1 METENALVLE
11 KAREA
16 MDRSKGD
23 REAAK
28 RLLRKWVDD
37 DAKVRSALIAPLIDG
52 AIDQAIR
59 NACHGIR
66 AALITRA
73 DRGTVPDDVGLRIRA
88 MHNLEGLLSYPLP
101 GPHQNKCLGEAVKAE
116 IAEAA
121 NYHAGQRRGHGAK
134 ERWFRLIHQ
143 ALKDSQKPVKRQLS
157 NEDLR
162 NMLTRAEK
170 EEQVA

>member
-1 METENALVLE
+1 MATENALVLE

-28 RLLRKWVDD
+28 RLMRTWVDG
-37 DAKVRSALIAPLIDG
+37 DAKVRSALIDPLIDG

-59 NACHGIR
+59 NACAADR
-66 AALITRA
+66 NALIARR
-73 DRGTVPDDVGLRIRA
+73 DPGTVPDDVGLRMRA
-88 MHNLEGLLSYPLP
+88 RFNLEGLYAFQLP
-101 GPHQNKCLGEAVKAE
+101 GQNKPLGEAVKAD

-121 NYHAGQRRGHGAK
+121 NYHAGQRQGHGVK
-134 ERWFRLIHQ
+134 ERWFRMIHQ

-157 NEDLR
+157 HEDLS
-162 NMLTRAEK
+162 NMFTRAEK